1 MDTVALIKRIVRI
14 ANKFSSSNTILSKE
28 ELLKFVAQG
37 LDGNNEGITLRTLQR
52 DFDVIYDIFQIKIG
66 YSRGR
71 KGYCVI
77 DRGIMAH
84 EYERL
89 LQSFELLSRID
100 DNALLSCVQAE
111 HRLPPIGDSFHEILC
126 AIRNRQMIEIA
137 YEHYRNANKSGI
149 HILSPLLLKE
159 SQHRWYVIGYNEA
172 DELRVYALE
181 RIKGVNIL
189 EHCKFK
195 SKPIEEINQLF
206 AESYGIWVDNKQEV
220 EDIVIKYDKLDG
232 SFVKSLPLHHTQRV
246 LMEDENSVTI
256 GVQLRIT
263 IDFVMALLARSRSI
277 EIIKPI
283 SLRQRVYNTL
293 CDAVER
299 NRV

>member
-1 MDTVALIKRIVRI
+1 
-14 ANKFSSSNTILSKE
+14 
-28 ELLKFVAQG
+28 
-37 LDGNNEGITLRTLQR
+37 
-52 DFDVIYDIFQIKIG
+52 
-66 YSRGR
+66 
-71 KGYCVI
+71 
-77 DRGIMAH
+77 MAH

-89 LQSFELLSRID
+89 LQCFELLSRID

-111 HRLPPIGDSFHEILC
+111 HRLPPIGDLFYEILC
-126 AIRNRQMIEIA
+126 AIRNRCIIEIT
-137 YEHYRNANKSGI
+137 YEHYRNVNKLGV
-149 HILSPLLLKE
+149 HILSPRLLKE
-159 SQHRWYVIGYNEA
+159 SQHRWYVIGYNDA

-181 RIKGVNIL
+181 RIKNVSIL
-189 EHCKFK
+189 KYRKFRP
-195 SKPIEEINQLF
+195 KPIEEIKRLF

-246 LMEDENSVTI
+246 LEEDENSVTI
-256 GVQLRIT
+256 GLQLRIT
-263 IDFVMALLARSRSI
+263 NDFVMALLARSRSI

>member
-14 ANKFSSSNTILSKE
+14 TNKFSSPNTILSKD
-28 ELLKFVAQG
+28 ELLKFVSQG
-37 LDGNNEGITLRTLQR
+37 FGGNNAGITLRTLQR
-52 DFDVIYDIFQIKIG
+52 DFDVIYDIFQIRIG
-66 YSRGR
+66 YSRTR

-111 HRLPPIGDSFHEILC
+111 HRLPPIGDLFYEILC
-126 AIRNRQMIEIA
+126 AIRNRCIIEIT
-137 YEHYRNANKSGI
+137 YEHYRNANKLGV
-149 HILSPLLLKE
+149 HILSPCLLKE
-159 SQHRWYVIGYNEA
+159 SQHRWYVIGYNDA

-181 RIKGVNIL
+181 RIKGVNIF
-189 EHCKFK
+189 EHRKFK

-246 LMEDENSVTI
+246 LEENEDSVTI
-256 GVQLRIT
+256 GLQLRIT
-263 IDFVMALLARSRSI
+263 NDFVMALLARSRSI
-277 EIIKPI
+277 EIIKPTY
-283 SLRQRVYNTL
+283 LRQRIYKTL
-293 CDAVER
+293 CDAIEK